1 MDWNIGKRIK
11 LKDRWEK
18 AFFIVF
24 NVIIVLIFMSYLY
37 DDFYITQ
44 RHGVEFWN
52 AIFFHGGPQKF
63 YSYVAENTSSLAM
76 YDITIYLFFAV
87 WNIPCWIYELITG
100 ANSQDVVIL
109 MIYSKTLI
117 LVSYFFSIYLIRK
130 IYDDIVRITGE
141 ESSLSN
147 YDVMAYY
154 ASSILLT
161 IYSIYTG
168 NYDIFSLV
176 IILAG
181 IDALINDKTSKFIL
195 LFAIATSLKYFA
207 IWIFVPLILIK
218 EKRIHRLVLA
228 LIACYSLSFAESILL
243 GKNAVFDEY
252 GNMGF
257 SAAVRFQQILGA
269 GEIDILGNGTFSLSI
284 VLYVLLCIYCYMI
297 NPKNKELIDN
307 ILYVSLIAWAI
318 FFFVVYFN
326 CYWIILIVPFLI
338 LISIRNN
345 DNLYINVI
353 LEFIFSIT
361 MLGNCMI
368 RQPWVVGGSNGAS
381 THLVLESFLV
391 KRLNLLIPPVGT
403 IGDKM
408 VQHDLWYGLGLYI
421 YSIMIAAFIAFAVI
435 NIPSDRIQ
443 ARIPRLKSPIL
454 SNRTVLMI
462 RNSVCLVIFVLPT
475 LYYLYQIIVNNF
487 GG

>member
-1 MDWNIGKRIK
+1 
-11 LKDRWEK
+11 
-18 AFFIVF
+18 
-24 NVIIVLIFMSYLY
+24 
-37 DDFYITQ
+37 
-44 RHGVEFWN
+44 
-52 AIFFHGGPQKF
+52 
-63 YSYVAENTSSLAM
+63 
-76 YDITIYLFFAV
+76 
-87 WNIPCWIYELITG
+87 
-100 ANSQDVVIL
+100 
-109 MIYSKTLI
+109 
-117 LVSYFFSIYLIRK
+117 
-130 IYDDIVRITGE
+130 
-141 ESSLSN
+141 
-147 YDVMAYY
+147 
-154 ASSILLT
+154 
-161 IYSIYTG
+161 
-168 NYDIFSLV
+168 
-176 IILAG
+176 
-181 IDALINDKTSKFIL
+181 
-195 LFAIATSLKYFA
+195 
-207 IWIFVPLILIK
+207 
-218 EKRIHRLVLA
+218 
-228 LIACYSLSFAESILL
+228 
-243 GKNAVFDEY
+243 
-252 GNMGF
+252 MGF

-353 LEFIFSIT
+353 LEFIFSST

-368 RQPWVVGGSNGAS
+368 RQPWVVGGTLGSSSYLG
-381 THLVLESFLV
+381 LESFLV

-462 RNSVCLVIFVLPT
+462 RNSVCLGIFVLPT